1 MSSLDEMNPSTGKRF
16 LNRTPEELFEV
27 LKHTWDVVRDSFRPE
42 ISNTAT
48 DLFLGELRVTAYEE
62 EADGSLNIVLTGDSV
77 VRIWTV
83 HDKYLGEIERR
94 FSEQMGC
101 AVKVRLISNKACDEI
116 ARKRGYSLNEPLIIL
131 EPDEETAKAGGENGD
146 CISGAAPEILRDE
159 HGRVTTITAA
169 QKALQELR
177 SQKQETSEPE
187 KADAPEEPK
196 NTASDRK
203 PPSTLPPFNFEYTF
217 DNFIVGSSN
226 KFAHAACLAVAD
238 HPAQSY
244 NPLFI
249 YGPSGLGKTHLL
261 YAITNELKRK
271 NERIK
276 VIYIKGENFTNHMIE
291 SLSRQAMKEFR
302 DMYRSCD
309 VLLID
314 DIQFIAG
321 KTSTQ
326 EEFFHTFNALYEDG
340 KQIILTSD
348 RPPREIKTLEDRL
361 KTRFEWGL
369 IADIQPPDL
378 ELRTAIIKKKADQV
392 NLELPD
398 DVLTFLAENLR
409 SNVRQIEGAIKKLG
423 AMSFLSGQ
431 EINMSVAR
439 SCIADLLD
447 GAEPVNVTVDKVF
460 SAVYHKYGI
469 QREELVSSRRTK
481 EIASARHVSVYL
493 IRKIT
498 DMSLPN
504 IGKIF
509 NRDHSTIIS
518 SLEAVEKRRLQSDSF
533 RLELEGLEKEVRG
546 S

>member
-1 MSSLDEMNPSTGKRF
+1 MSLLDE
-16 LNRTPEELFEV
+16 LNQI
-27 LKHTWDVVRDSFRPE
+27 WDVVRNDLRSVL
-42 ISNTAT
+42 SGTVT
-48 DLFLGELRVTAYEE
+48 DLFLGDLTVTGIE
-62 EADGSLNIVLTGDSV
+62 DDCILIMTGGSVIKI
-77 VRIWTV
+77 RTV
-83 HDKYLGEIERR
+83 NAKYRAEMEKR
-94 FSEQMGC
+94 FSDILGYP
-101 AVKVRLISNKACDEI
+101 VTIRLVSAPACDEI
-116 ARKRGYSLNEPLIIL
+116 AAKRGYTMREPMIVL
-131 EPDEETAKAGGENGD
+131 EPDEETDKAGGEGD
-146 CISGAAPEILRDE
+146 VSICGAAPDLNTSPKTPSKTPAPAEE
-159 HGRVTTITAA
+159 PTAKETAA
-169 QKALQELR
+169 PAAGQI
-177 SQKQETSEPE
+177 
-187 KADAPEEPK
+187 
-196 NTASDRK
+196 
-203 PPSTLPPFNFEYTF
+203 PSTLPPFNFEYTF

-226 KFAHAACLAVAD
+226 KFAHAACIAVAD

-261 YAITNELKRK
+261 YAITNELKHK
-271 NERIK
+271 NDRIK

-326 EEFFHTFNALYEDG
+326 EEFFHTFNALYEEG

-392 NLELPD
+392 NL
-398 DVLTFLAENLR
+398 VLSDEVLSFLADNLR
-409 SNVRQIEGAIKKLG
+409 SNIRQIEGAIKKLG
-423 AMSFLSGQ
+423 ATSFLTGQ
-431 EINMSVAR
+431 EITLSVAR
-439 SCIADLLD
+439 NCIADLLD
-447 GAEPVNVTVDKVF
+447 GAEPINVTVDKVF
-460 SAVYHKYGI
+460 AAVYHKYD
-469 QREELVSSRRTK
+469 VSRDDIISPRRTK
-481 EIASARHVSVYL
+481 DIAWARHVAIYIL
-493 IRKIT
+493 REIT
-498 DMSLPN
+498 DMSLPG

-509 NRDHSTIIS
+509 NRDHTTVLS
-518 SLEAVEKRRLQSDSF
+518 SLNTVETRIAQSDVL
-533 RLELEGLEKEVRG
+533 RLEIEEMIKEVQN